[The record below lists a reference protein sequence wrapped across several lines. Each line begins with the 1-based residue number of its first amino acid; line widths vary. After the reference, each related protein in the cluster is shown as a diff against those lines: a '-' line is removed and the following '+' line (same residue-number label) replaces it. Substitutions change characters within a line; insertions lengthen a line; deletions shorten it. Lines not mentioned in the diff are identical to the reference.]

1 MGLKFSGS
9 FSQRLSKKAG
19 KKALNLFAFTIEKP
33 QNLTFFFLI
42 LDRETAEQ
50 MAELNYKQKEE
61 NSRLQEQLQG
71 AHDSIIEKTKTILAA
86 QVSKKSS

>member
-1 MGLKFSGS
+1 
-9 FSQRLSKKAG
+9 
-19 KKALNLFAFTIEKP
+19 
-33 QNLTFFFLI
+33 
-42 LDRETAEQ
+42 